1 MTTTDTDEELQDPA
15 AWDWEHAESRPGR
28 KSPQQEST
36 TTAAGPVYVEIP
48 DTWLHCAIC
57 GIASN
62 RLDYAHNTCT
72 QDCARTAAI
81 VETINGWQ
89 KFITR
94 GMATPYV
101 AMGPVDHSR
110 DVVLDAE

>member
-1 MTTTDTDEELQDPA
+1 MTTTETATTATDEETQYIKAADWLQ
-15 AWDWEHAESRPGR
+15 
-28 KSPQQEST
+28 
-36 TTAAGPVYVEIP
+36 
-48 DTWLHCAIC
+48 CAVC
-57 GIASN
+57 GVFVTQFA
-62 RLDYAHNTCT
+62 YAHNTCS
-72 QDCARTAAI
+72 QQCARTAAI